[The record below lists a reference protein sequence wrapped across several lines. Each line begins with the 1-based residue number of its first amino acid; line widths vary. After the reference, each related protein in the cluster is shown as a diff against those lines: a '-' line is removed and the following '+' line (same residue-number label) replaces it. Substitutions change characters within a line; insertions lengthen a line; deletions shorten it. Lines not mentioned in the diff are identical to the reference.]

1 MREIILWVKM
11 QLMFPDGYA
20 ANLKRG
26 ASLEKLKIFGL
37 KSHDWHIWLERVMP
51 VMLRGFIPED
61 EWLVLAELSYF
72 FRVLCAKELSPGL
85 LDEMEELAPELI
97 CKLEK
102 IFPPGFFNPMQHL
115 ILHLPTEAR
124 LGGPVQNRWCY
135 ATERMQKTL
144 RAKCKNKRRIEASM
158 AEAFITE
165 EAANFVTAHYEAK
178 NRHLHNPK
186 PRYNAGDPKKG
197 GSNLSLF
204 KGKLA
209 PAGASNSLSLD
220 VEEWRTIS
228 LYIFNNLTQVRPY
241 IE

>member
-1 MREIILWVKM
+1 MREIILWVQQ

-20 ANLKRG
+20 VNLKRG
-26 ASLEKLKIFGL
+26 ASLDKLKIFGL
-37 KSHDWHIWLERVMP
+37 KSHDWHIWIERVMP

-72 FRVLCAKELSPGL
+72 FRVLCAKELSPGVL
-85 LDEMEELAPELI
+85 EEMEELAPELI

-135 ATERMQKTL
+135 PTERMQKTL
-144 RAKCKNKRRIEASM
+144 RQKCKNKRRIEASM

-186 PRYNAGDPKKG
+186 PRYNADDPKKG

-204 KGKLA
+204 KGNLA
-209 PAGASNSLSLD
+209 PASVSNPVSLD
-220 VEEWRTIS
+220 NEQWRTIS
-228 LYIFNNLTQVRPY
+228 LYIFNNLIEVRPY

>member
-1 MREIILWVKM
+1 MREILLWVKNR
-11 QLMFPDGYA
+11 LMFPDGYA

-26 ASLEKLKIFGL
+26 LGPKKLKIFGL

-51 VMLRGFIPED
+51 VMLRGYIPEE

-72 FRVLCAKELSPGL
+72 FRVLCAKELSDGVL
-85 LDEMEELAPELI
+85 EDMEQMVPELL

-135 ATERMQKTL
+135 STERIQKTL
-144 RAKCKNKRRIEASM
+144 GAKCKNKRRIEASM
-158 AEAFITE
+158 AEAFIIE
-165 EAANFVTAHYEAK
+165 EATNFVSAHYEAK

-186 PRYNAGDPKKG
+186 HRYNTGDPKRRESK
-197 GSNLSLF
+197 LSLF
-204 KGKLA
+204 KGKLT
-209 PAGASNSLSLD
+209 PSGVGKPKLLCI
-220 VEEWRTIS
+220 EEWRT
-228 LYIFNNLTQVRPY
+228 LTMYIFNNLTEVRPY

>member
-1 MREIILWVKM
+1 
-11 QLMFPDGYA
+11 
-20 ANLKRG
+20 
-26 ASLEKLKIFGL
+26 
-37 KSHDWHIWLERVMP
+37 MP
-51 VMLRGFIPED
+51 VMLRGYIPES

-72 FRVLCAKELSPGL
+72 FRVLCAKELSRAVI
-85 LDEMEELAPELI
+85 DDMEKLAPELL

-102 IFPPGFFNPMQHL
+102 IFPPGFFNPMQHM

-165 EAANFVTAHYEAK
+165 EAANFVTAHYDATL
-178 NRHLHNPK
+178 HSLHNPK
-186 PRYNAGDPKKG
+186 PRYNVGDPKRRESK
-197 GSNLSLF
+197 LSLF

-209 PAGASNSLSLD
+209 PSGVGKSKLLG
-220 VEEWRTIS
+220 VEEWRT
-228 LYIFNNLTQVRPY
+228 LTMYILNNLTEVRPY